1 MQINGKE
8 IFNKG
13 GLMFNLCRVASLE
26 YQDKYIVHPTKDY
39 YILADEIIDW
49 LYDFCKNALLE
60 QFKFCF
66 LPYERDALRE
76 LKELIDKYT
85 EDDSILKGEEDGDY
99 LVYQNKSWIEV
110 RELALKTI
118 HIFGYDLDDFS
129 YDFN

>member
-8 IFNKG
+8 IFYKG
-13 GLMFNLCRVASLE
+13 GLMFHLWRMASLE
-26 YQDKYIVHPTKDY
+26 YQDKYIVHPTIDEY
-39 YILADEIIDW
+39 EDPSEMAEFLYIG
-49 LYDFCKNALLE
+49 CKNALLE

-76 LKELIDKYT
+76 LMELIDRYFKDQSLL
-85 EDDSILKGEEDGDY
+85 EGLGDY

-118 HIFGYDLDDFS
+118 QIFGYKLDNFN
-129 YDFN
+129 YD